1 MSKPSASTATSSK
14 LTQRSLGTPAKAGKS
29 TLTPLQ
35 LRQAAIAA
43 GSLWFSFTSMEGCP
57 VEKGPDQGP
66 SLPCGKPA
74 TGEVIRCQSVLS
86 PEPSE
91 DLQVKV
97 CTGCS
102 NLTGASALIRAFP
115 RGHINVHKGRTTS
128 VVPLTNTAVY
138 DRFRA
143 LSEED
148 FTQEVLAGVPR
159 LCINTF
165 PTVGDAF
172 DYIGVKTGEP
182 DNSGGS
188 QGSNSPLSEAHPTIN
203 YLELDTKTLLAGLR
217 GVLREAESRNSCR
230 KVGQGNV

>member
-1 MSKPSASTATSSK
+1 MSKPSASPATTSK
-14 LTQRSLGTPAKAGKS
+14 ATQRSFGTPAKAGKS
-29 TLTPLQ
+29 TLTPQQ

-86 PEPSE
+86 PESSE

-97 CTGCS
+97 CSGCS

-188 QGSNSPLSEAHPTIN
+188 QGSNSPLSGPV
-203 YLELDTKTLLAGLR
+203 R
-217 GVLREAESRNSCR
+217 QREGGAD
-230 KVGQGNV
+230 